1 MSDIKISVIA
11 AMTKG
16 ERAIGIRN
24 TLPWRLPA
32 DMALFKKHTLNKP
45 VLMGR
50 LTALSIRGPLPR
62 RLNLVLTSGEAPFE
76 GQIAVKSIEEAVQ
89 FVKSWRDALP
99 QQATLKKEQLEGFQ
113 GSAPIQEYESYWA
126 EWEKKYGSV
135 DAKIDELMVIGG
147 GKAYEAVL
155 PHAHRLYLTQIDAT
169 YPDADAFFPEYDPY
183 EWDIVHRETHP
194 PEGNYHGFSFG
205 IYERR

>member
-50 LTALSIRGPLPR
+50 RTAASIRGPLPN
-62 RLNLVLTSGEAPFE
+62 RLNLVLTSGEAPFG
-76 GQIAVKSIEEAVQ
+76 GQVAVRSVEEAIEYLE
-89 FVKSWRDALP
+89 KRD
-99 QQATLKKEQLEGFQ
+99 EQWLTTTN
-113 GSAPIQEYESYWA
+113 
-126 EWEKKYGSV
+126 
-135 DAKIDELMVIGG
+135 ELMVIGG
-147 GKAYEAVL
+147 AMLYETVL
-155 PHAHRLYLTQIDAT
+155 PIAHRLYLTQVDAS
-169 YPDADAFFPEYDPY
+169 YPEADTFFPEYDPY
-183 EWDIVHRETHP
+183 DWDIVHRETHP